1 MLTSAQLAC
10 PPVVRVPQPM
20 VAVATGQ
27 TASLACLVNE
37 NASNQ
42 KLYWLDYNGELIV
55 NNSGSSA
62 YIGSD
67 GISQGGQR
75 YTIKTGPVF
84 GTSYNND
91 REISTF
97 RGRNGMLNDKPV
109 EVLASSSS
117 SIVLSAAVSYE
128 NQMHGADKDRYRD
141 KSLREYSYKEDG
153 SYRADENFD
162 TRDPF
167 MVRFTYATIIRVCK
181 NVLYLIFSLTP

>member
-42 KLYWLDYNGELIV
+42 KLYWLDYNGDLIV
-55 NNSGSSA
+55 NNSGSNT
-62 YIGSD
+62 YISSD
-67 GISQGGQR
+67 GTSQGGQR
-75 YTIKTGPVF
+75 YTINTGPVF
-84 GTSYNND
+84 VTSYNHD
-91 REISTF
+91 RETSTY
-97 RGRNGMLNDKPV
+97 RRNNGMINDGPI

-117 SIVLSAAVSYE
+117 SIVLTAAVSYE
-128 NQMHGADKDRYRD
+128 NQIHGDDKERYRD
-141 KSLREYSYKEDG
+141 KSSRDYSFKENDG
-153 SYRADENFD
+153 YRADENID

-167 MVRFTYATIIRVCK
+167 MVGRPYCNLHTSKLFSDNTI
-181 NVLYLIFSLTP
+181 

>member
-42 KLYWLDYNGELIV
+42 KLYWLDYNGDLIV
-55 NNSGSSA
+55 NNSGSNT
-62 YIGSD
+62 YISSD
-67 GISQGGQR
+67 GTSQGGQR
-75 YTIKTGPVF
+75 YTINTGPVF
-84 GTSYNND
+84 VTNYNHD
-91 REISTF
+91 RETSTF
-97 RGRNGMLNDKPV
+97 RRKNGVLNDGPI

-117 SIVLSAAVSYE
+117 SIVLTAAVSYE
-128 NQMHGADKDRYRD
+128 NQIRGDDKERYRD
-141 KSLREYSYKEDG
+141 KSSRDYSYKEDG
-153 SYRADENFD
+153 GYRADENFD

-167 MVRFTYATIIRVCK
+167 MVSIPCR
-181 NVLYLIFSLTP
+181 NVYVFK

>member
-37 NASNQ
+37 NSSNQ

-62 YIGSD
+62 YIASD
-67 GISQGGQR
+67 GTSQGGQR
-75 YTIKTGPVF
+75 YTINTGPVF
-84 GTSYNND
+84 VTSYTHD
-91 REISTF
+91 REMSSF
-97 RGRNGMLNDKPV
+97 RRNNGIINDDAV

-117 SIVLSAAVSYE
+117 SIVLSAAVSYK
-128 NQMHGADKDRYRD
+128 NKMHGVNEEKYRD
-141 KSLREYSYKEDG
+141 KALRDYNFKEDG
-153 SYRADENFD
+153 GYRADENID

-167 MVRFTYATIIRVCK
+167 MVGFPFT
-181 NVLYLIFSLTP
+181 